1 MKSAQTT
8 IFKSNRS
15 QAVRLPKDVAL
26 PESVKR
32 VHIVAVGNSTLTI
45 TGTGVNVAGTLN
57 TGSGIITGLP
67 MGADSAARSVHIW
80 NRSPRCYLARADIA
94 P

>member
-32 VHIVAVGNSTLTI
+32 VHIVAVGNTRVI
-45 TGTGVNVAGTLN
+45 TPAGESWDQWFNSPGVA
-57 TGSGIITGLP
+57 
-67 MGADSAARSVHIW
+67 ADFMDTREQPEGQKRPA
-80 NRSPRCYLARADIA
+80 L
-94 P
+94 

>member
-32 VHIVAVGNSTLTI
+32 VHIVAVGNTRVI
-45 TGTGVNVAGTLN
+45 TPAGESWDQWFNGPGVATDFMN
-57 TGSGIITGLP
+57 SREQP
-67 MGADSAARSVHIW
+67 ADQERPA
-80 NRSPRCYLARADIA
+80 L
-94 P
+94 